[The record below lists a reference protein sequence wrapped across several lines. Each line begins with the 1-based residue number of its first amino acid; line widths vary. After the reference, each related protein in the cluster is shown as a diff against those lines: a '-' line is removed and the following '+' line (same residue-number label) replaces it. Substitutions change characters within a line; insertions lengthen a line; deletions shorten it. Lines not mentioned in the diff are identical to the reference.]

1 MALIP
6 KTILKGGL
14 MEEDPRFPNRK
25 KKTDWDEMSALDKK
39 LEDAAQQAP
48 GAEPTE
54 AVELPVNA
62 YRVIGAAAKTK
73 EEEQREREELYSF
86 REVIPESQQAKV
98 ETPVY
103 IPIIEAPTIYQ
114 PTRQSPEPPRQGL
127 RERILKF
134 AESQTRVYA
143 AIGVGLGI
151 LLGVIVASVTWFMG
165 TTPSG
170 RYDLGSVNLDTAG
183 LKGHLFVEWDKQLNY
198 RLSIEPSDPGRQAAF
213 ALAVANSPHPLS
225 IEVHLQDS
233 QGFVL
238 CSKEVLL
245 KYDAGNAAELAAP
258 NPDAEGGKTDASS
271 TASPQPAPGIDLA
284 QSQAQEAAREKGK
297 DIFKNQAGPDGQ
309 IKSLNAQGAITC
321 PARSYEKAVSWSFLS
336 TFPTLAEQDGMLAR
350 QKELQANGGREPDK
364 ASAARKKL
372 VPKPAQKLLP
382 FSIEGDDT
390 IVDFDAS
397 RGIVETSAGKVFFID
412 RAGGA
417 VSESRWQDYPVEIHY
432 RCDRSS
438 ECILMH
444 PGAGALH
451 VRLRQ

>member
-6 KTILKGGL
+6 KTRKKRWL
-14 MEEDPRFPNRK
+14 MDEDPRFPNRK
-25 KKTDWDEMSALDKK
+25 KRQDWDMSALDKK
-39 LEDAAQQAP
+39 PADPNKPAPDGEQTED
-48 GAEPTE
+48 
-54 AVELPVNA
+54 VELPVNV

-86 REVIPESQQAKV
+86 RESIPESRQAKV

-103 IPIIEAPTIYQ
+103 IPITEASVYQ
-114 PTRQSPEPPRQGL
+114 QPLRQGQEPPAQGWK
-127 RERILKF
+127 ERMRNF

-151 LLGVIVASVTWFMG
+151 LLGVIVAGLAWF
-165 TTPSG
+165 TSTPNG
-170 RYDLGSVNLDTAG
+170 RYDLGSVPLDTAG

-198 RLSIEPSDPGRQAAF
+198 RLSIEPSDPARQAAF

-225 IEVHLQDS
+225 IVVHLQDS
-233 QGFVL
+233 QGFVM

-245 KYDAGNAAELAAP
+245 KFDAVNAAQLAPP
-258 NPDAEGGKTDASS
+258 NPDAQGGKTDAAT
-271 TASPQPAPGIDLA
+271 TASPQSAPGIDPA
-284 QSQAQEAAREKGK
+284 QSEAQEAAREKDK
-297 DIFKNQAGPDGQ
+297 DIFKNQARPDGQ
-309 IKSLNAQGAITC
+309 ITGLNAQGAIPC
-321 PARSYEKAVSWSFLS
+321 PAGSYEKAVSWSFLS
-336 TFPTLAEQDGMLAR
+336 TFPTVAEQDDMLER
-350 QKELQANGGREPDK
+350 QKELQANGGRPPAQ
-364 ASAARKKL
+364 ASVVRNKMAA
-372 VPKPAQKLLP
+372 KPAQKLLP
-382 FSIEGDDT
+382 FSIEGDDA

-397 RGIVETSAGKVFFID
+397 RGIIETTAGKAFFID

-417 VSESRWQDYPVEIHY
+417 VSDSRWQDYPVEIHY

-438 ECILMH
+438 ECVLMH

>member
-1 MALIP
+1 MD
-6 KTILKGGL
+6 
-14 MEEDPRFPNRK
+14 EDPRFPNRK
-25 KKTDWDEMSALDKK
+25 KRQDWDISALDKK
-39 LEDAAQQAP
+39 PADPNQPAP
-48 GAEPTE
+48 GGEQTE
-54 AVELPVNA
+54 EAELPVNV
-62 YRVIGAAAKTK
+62 YHVIGAAEKTK

-86 REVIPESQQAKV
+86 RESIPETQQAKV
-98 ETPVY
+98 QTPVY

-114 PTRQSPEPPRQGL
+114 PPRQGQEPPAQGWK
-127 RERILKF
+127 ERIRKF

-151 LLGVIVASVTWFMG
+151 LLGVIVASVTWF
-165 TTPSG
+165 TSTPNG
-170 RYDLGSVNLDTAG
+170 RYDMGSVNLDTAG

-198 RLSIEPSDPGRQAAF
+198 RLSIEPSDQARQAAF
-213 ALAVANSPHPLS
+213 ALAVASAPHPLS

-245 KYDAGNAAELAAP
+245 KYDAGNAVNPAAA
-258 NPDAEGGKTDASS
+258 NPDAQGGKTDAAT
-271 TASPQPAPGIDLA
+271 TASPQPAPGIDPA

-309 IKSLNAQGAITC
+309 ITGLSAQGAIPC

-336 TFPTLAEQDGMLAR
+336 TFPTLAEQDDLLER
-350 QKELQANGGREPDK
+350 QKELQANGGRSP
-364 ASAARKKL
+364 AQTSAARNKMAA
-372 VPKPAQKLLP
+372 KPAQKLLP
-382 FSIEGDDT
+382 FSIEGDDA

-397 RGIVETSAGKVFFID
+397 RGIIETTAGKVFFID
-412 RAGGA
+412 RAGGTA
-417 VSESRWQDYPVEIHY
+417 SDSRWQDYPVEIHY

-444 PGAGALH
+444 SGAGALH